1 MADEVKTLQDAGP
14 VNEIPEE
21 PKKESV
27 VERNIRLAQEREK
40 EIEAQK
46 QAEFEASERERKND
60 GRKYDYEVE
69 GFNIG
74 DSLMR
79 RMNALDEAVAEK
91 QQEMNE
97 EDMELIAAMRDLSR
111 QV

>member
-14 VNEIPEE
+14 VNEIPKE

-27 VERNIRLAQEREK
+27 VERNIRLEKKRKK

-60 GRKYDYEVE
+60 GRKYDYEIVE
-69 GFNIG
+69 FNIG
-74 DSLMR
+74 DNLMR
-79 RMNALDEAVAEK
+79 RMNAIDEAVYAKKTK
-91 QQEMNE
+91 QN
-97 EDMELIAAMRDLSR
+97 
-111 QV
+111 